1 MFRGRQLRV
10 TLIFQRIVHW
20 DSLPIHCD
28 CEVCVW
34 FCLVGWLQYTLSAG
48 KECTCFGS
56 TYTKIGTIQR
66 RLAWPLRKDDTQNR
80 EAFHIFCPGPCHHY
94 HSIVIGSNNHVVCF
108 AGMRVRRLNSFLYG
122 HIWHYFCVPDFQVQ
136 NGCMEL
142 LWFSLS
148 HFGQTLSKRPS
159 LNSLITLLK
168 RCVSQ
173 MQPKHCK
180 LSCWPMKAPR
190 SNSNT
195 DVEHVGSDLGSHRFR
210 PRFT

>member
-1 MFRGRQLRV
+1 MRLILFGRL
-10 TLIFQRIVHW
+10 T
-20 DSLPIHCD
+20 PIHSG
-28 CEVCVW
+28 E
-34 FCLVGWLQYTLSAG
+34 
-48 KECTCFGS
+48 ECTCFGS
-56 TYTKIGTIQR
+56 TYTKIETIQR
-66 RLAWPLRKDDTQNR
+66 RLAWSLRKDDTQNR
-80 EAFHIFCPGPCHHY
+80 EAFHIFCPGPCHRY
-94 HSIVIGSNNHVVCF
+94 HSIVIGSNNHVVYF

-148 HFGQTLSKRPS
+148 HFSQTLSKRPS

-180 LSCWPMKAPR
+180 LSCWPMKAPKEKTWHIGDYMGLCFGR
-190 SNSNT
+190 APHIFQIKYSANMSNK
-195 DVEHVGSDLGSHRFR
+195 VELLEIWWR
-210 PRFT
+210 TTT